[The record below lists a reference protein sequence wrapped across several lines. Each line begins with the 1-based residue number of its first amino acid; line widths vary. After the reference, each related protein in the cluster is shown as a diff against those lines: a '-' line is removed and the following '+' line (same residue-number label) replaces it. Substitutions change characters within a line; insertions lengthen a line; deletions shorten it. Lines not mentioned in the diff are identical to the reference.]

1 MFPAA
6 GGKHTAATGERGRDA
21 APPPSI
27 PSEGAIWTLRAVR
40 TTVGSTV
47 SGVTRPA
54 TRWTGGGGIVGV
66 RGIVL
71 ALVVLALLGL
81 GLARATAEDS
91 VPPGACVSAVGPV
104 DADGNG
110 ETTAVRAGDCP

>member
-1 MFPAA
+1 M
-6 GGKHTAATGERGRDA
+6 GT
-21 APPPSI
+21 
-27 PSEGAIWTLRAVR
+27 
-40 TTVGSTV
+40 
-47 SGVTRPA
+47 
-54 TRWTGGGGIVGV
+54 

-104 DADGNG
+104 DAHGNG
-110 ETTAVRAGDCP
+110 ETTPVRAGDCP